1 MFIFLS
7 GTLTD
12 RNAKQSHLKQHRQSL
27 LPIPP
32 PLLTPFSP
40 FKLYPTKTNPL
51 HRITRYRGF
60 CLIWRT
66 CCKEDCLLNFCY
78 GNLSPY
84 RFSRIRQKFFHPHH
98 KRFSPLLFRFLP
110 EITLSGLWLSC
121 NAGITFWKIWQC
133 RIDTP
138 IPPQLVCTLACDV

>member
-1 MFIFLS
+1 MRRFLKMIFSFFLGHTLVKFRMAIFLS
-7 GTLTD
+7 GTPTD
-12 RNAKQSHLKQHRQSL
+12 RNAKQGHLKKHQQSL

-32 PLLTPFSP
+32 PLLTPLSP
-40 FKLYPTKTNPL
+40 FKLYPTKTKPL

-98 KRFSPLLFRFLP
+98 KRFSPYSFDFCLR
-110 EITLSGLWLSC
+110 
-121 NAGITFWKIWQC
+121 
-133 RIDTP
+133 
-138 IPPQLVCTLACDV
+138 

>member
-1 MFIFLS
+1 MRRFLKMIFSFFLGHTLVKFRMFIFLS

-12 RNAKQSHLKQHRQSL
+12 RNAKQSHLKKHRQSL

-32 PLLTPFSP
+32 PLLTPRNAPAILVAYSPLLTPLSP
-40 FKLYPTKTNPL
+40 FKLYPTKTKPL

-98 KRFSPLLFRFLP
+98 KRFSPYSFDFCLR
-110 EITLSGLWLSC
+110 
-121 NAGITFWKIWQC
+121 
-133 RIDTP
+133 
-138 IPPQLVCTLACDV
+138 

>member
-1 MFIFLS
+1 MGCSSSFSRVEVHNRAAVFKDNFFIFPWPHS
-7 GTLTD
+7 CEIPYVHIFVWYPYGQKCKTGPP
-12 RNAKQSHLKQHRQSL
+12 RNAPAILVAYS
-27 LPIPP
+27 
-32 PLLTPFSP
+32 PLLTPLSP
-40 FKLYPTKTNPL
+40 FKLYPTKTKSL

-98 KRFSPLLFRFLP
+98 KRFSPYSFDFCLR
-110 EITLSGLWLSC
+110 
-121 NAGITFWKIWQC
+121 
-133 RIDTP
+133 
-138 IPPQLVCTLACDV
+138 